1 MTSKLDTRK
10 HQYSFFFLFLLISLS
25 KYLCHGTKYWIVS
38 TYARAILFIGRFC
51 VAHLV
56 KFRLKSTQKIV
67 SVSFTG
73 NISPIPRAG
82 NFYQYL
88 CSEFYLEDKHFGAD
102 MPLIFLILISIC
114 LFLNVYCYT
123 DICTNKY
130 CKFILKLL
138 QHVSLLIH
146 HLQTDYSCIS

>member
-1 MTSKLDTRK
+1 
-10 HQYSFFFLFLLISLS
+10 
-25 KYLCHGTKYWIVS
+25 VS

-67 SVSFTG
+67 SVSITS
-73 NISPIPRAG
+73 NISAKPKAG

-102 MPLIFLILISIC
+102 MPLTFLILKVYILRIIS
-114 LFLNVYCYT
+114 L
-123 DICTNKY
+123 TNFNAHF
-130 CKFILKLL
+130 FI
-138 QHVSLLIH
+138 Q
-146 HLQTDYSCIS
+146 